1 VVQDLCFLCGQAGH
15 WRRNC
20 PWQEGRKNLWGRPW
34 SWKHRP
40 PDCFHCGK
48 VSHLMRDWCGG
59 ACWTCGARGGW
70 AEAQR
75 RKPRRCFRC
84 QEEGHLKRHCP
95 RSKGGQGIECLGSQP
110 SRGLTTRMKQPRR
123 RGKAAVECWAC
134 GKQGHPAKQCPDHK
148 PPLRAPREESRLE
161 GLLEGSPI
169 GCEWEPPLPPSD
181 LCVFCGC
188 GAQATPEEGRE
199 GPLEAKEQLWEA
211 EDQRKSKK
219 TQRGKR
225 F

>member
-1 VVQDLCFLCGQAGH
+1 SLPVSGNSGRRRPQVWRQVVQDLCFLCGQAGH

-59 ACWTCGARGGW
+59 ACWTCGARGHFKRECPEKKDRASPRGW

-95 RSKGGQGIECLGSQP
+95 RTEALEEVH
-110 SRGLTTRMKQPRR
+110 RGLGPKEVGRPRSLPTP
-123 RGKAAVECWAC
+123 
-134 GKQGHPAKQCPDHK
+134 PAH
-148 PPLRAPREESRLE
+148 
-161 GLLEGSPI
+161 
-169 GCEWEPPLPPSD
+169 
-181 LCVFCGC
+181 
-188 GAQATPEEGRE
+188 
-199 GPLEAKEQLWEA
+199 
-211 EDQRKSKK
+211 
-219 TQRGKR
+219 
-225 F
+225 